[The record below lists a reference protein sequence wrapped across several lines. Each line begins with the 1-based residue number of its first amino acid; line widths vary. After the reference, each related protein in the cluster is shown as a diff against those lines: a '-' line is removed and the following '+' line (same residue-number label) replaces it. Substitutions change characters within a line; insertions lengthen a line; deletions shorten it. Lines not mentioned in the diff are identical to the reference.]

1 MAREGM
7 MGFAWKA
14 WVIVERVS
22 AFVPGGFLTVFLL
35 QQSPAVG
42 SALVLLA
49 DLRGSFKEG
58 GCVAE
63 IWAVL
68 YL

>member
-1 MAREGM
+1 MGNRGKGFGLRARR
-7 MGFAWKA
+7 
-14 WVIVERVS
+14 IS
-22 AFVPGGFLTVFLL
+22 YCIFLF

-42 SALVLLA
+42 SALVSLA

-68 YL
+68 HL

>member
-1 MAREGM
+1 MMAGDGI

-22 AFVPGGFLTVFLL
+22 AFVPGGFRMSLFL
-35 QQSPAVG
+35 SPAVG

-63 IWAVL
+63 IWDV
-68 YL
+68 

>member
-1 MAREGM
+1 MVMAREGM

-22 AFVPGGFLTVFLL
+22 AFVPEGFLMSLFL
-35 QQSPAVG
+35 SPAVG
-42 SALVLLA
+42 SALVSLA

-63 IWAVL
+63 IWDV
-68 YL
+68 